1 MTADPQT
8 IFGNSNPAGDPSN
21 PGGAGTPPNVQ
32 TDPAIITLLSE
43 IKNERG
49 EPKYKSLPD
58 ALNALKHSQEYIPQL
73 TGQLSQKDAEL
84 IAARAEAA
92 RVVELE
98 KTVLAL
104 TQKPEPPSGTPPQ
117 AGLTPEQIAELVTRT
132 LSQKEQADLAKRNTA
147 LVADTLK
154 ANFGTEAE
162 AKYNAKAAELGMS
175 VAEFNSLAARS
186 PAAVLQMLGAKTQ
199 ATPASP
205 TTPTINTAGFQPH
218 QETFIGRNTET
229 TAIGAT
235 TEDMRR
241 EQHRAAKMVE
251 ELHAQGK
258 TVSDLSNP
266 KEFFKLF
273 GKH

>member
-1 MTADPQT
+1 MSDPT
-8 IFGNSNPAGDPSN
+8 IFGSNPNPAGDPSN
-21 PGGAGTPPNVQ
+21 QGTPAGATVQ
-32 TDPAIITLLSE
+32 IDPAIITLLSE

-58 ALNALKHSQEYIPQL
+58 ALVALKHSQEYIPTL
-73 TGQLSQKDAEL
+73 TSQLSQKDTELAQARAAAERVAEL
-84 IAARAEAA
+84 ER
-92 RVVELE
+92 
-98 KTVLAL
+98 TVQAL
-104 TQKPEPPSGTPPQ
+104 TQRTDPTPGTPPA

-132 LSQKEQADLAKRNTA
+132 LTQKEQAELAKKNTA

-154 ANFGTEAE
+154 ATFGTDAE

-175 VAEFNSLAARS
+175 VAEFNTLAARS
-186 PAAVLQMLGAKTQ
+186 PQAVLQMFGTKA
-199 ATPASP
+199 PANPGSP
-205 TTPTINTAGFQPH
+205 TPTSVNTTGLQPH
-218 QETFIGRNTET
+218 QDSFIGRNTET
-229 TAIGAT
+229 MAVGAT

-241 EQHRAAKMVE
+241 EQHRAARMVE

>member
-1 MTADPQT
+1 MSDPT
-8 IFGNSNPAGDPSN
+8 IFGSNPDGSN
-21 PGGAGTPPNVQ
+21 PTTPSGTAATTVQ

-84 IAARAEAA
+84 ISARAEAA

-104 TQKPEPPSGTPPQ
+104 TQKTETPSGTPPQ
-117 AGLTPEQIAELVTRT
+117 VGLTPEQIAELVTRT
-132 LSQKEQADLAKRNTA
+132 LSQKEQADLAKKNTA

-205 TTPTINTAGFQPH
+205 TTPTINTTGFQPH
-218 QETFIGRNTET
+218 QDTFIGRNTET

>member
-1 MTADPQT
+1 MSDPT
-8 IFGNSNPAGDPSN
+8 IFGSNPNPAGDPSN

-32 TDPAIITLLSE
+32 IDPAITTLLSE

-49 EPKYKSLPD
+49 EPKYKSLHD
-58 ALNALKHSQEYIPQL
+58 ALVALQHSQTYIPTL
-73 TGQLSQKDAEL
+73 TTQLSQKDAEL
-84 IAARAEAA
+84 IAAKAEAA
-92 RVVELE
+92 RVAELE
-98 KTVLAL
+98 RTVLAL
-104 TQKPEPPSGTPPQ
+104 TQRQEPTPGTPP
-117 AGLTPEQIAELVTRT
+117 AAALTPEQIADLVTRQ
-132 LSQKEQADLAKRNTA
+132 LSAKEQADLVKKNTA

-175 VAEFNSLAARS
+175 VAEFNALAARS
-186 PAAVLQMLGAKTQ
+186 PAAVLQMLGAKAQ
-199 ATPASP
+199 ASPASP
-205 TTPTINTAGFQPH
+205 TPGTINTTGLQPH
-218 QETFIGRNTET
+218 QNSFIGRNTES

-235 TEDMRR
+235 TEDMRA
-241 EQHRAAKMVE
+241 ETQRAKAMVD

-266 KEFFKLF
+266 KEFFKYF